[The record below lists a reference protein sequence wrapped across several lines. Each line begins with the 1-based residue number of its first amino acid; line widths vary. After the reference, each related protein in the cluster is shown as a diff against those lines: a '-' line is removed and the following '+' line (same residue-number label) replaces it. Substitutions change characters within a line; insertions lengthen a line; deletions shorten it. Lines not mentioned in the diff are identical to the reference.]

1 MLRAKASPTKY
12 THSIN
17 RSTCSAVV
25 NVSLFCLR
33 SIGSNGLGAE
43 SILQLSKHNPA
54 KIYLGARDESRAQ
67 RAIASIKSFVPD
79 AKIEFLPLD
88 LASLKSVKQA
98 ADAFTA
104 SSTRLD
110 VLMNNAGIMACPAG
124 LTKEGYEVQ
133 FGTNHLGHALLTKLL
148 LPVLQKTAETQND
161 VRIVNLSSSAHTW
174 APRGG
179 LVLWDATTDMKR
191 YSTWSRYGQSKLANI
206 YYTRELA
213 RRYPSIKSIAIHPG
227 SVGTGLISGPVA
239 SYPYVGW
246 LLRRLHPIMTVSVQD
261 GALNQLWATVSPD
274 ARSGHFYYPVAKDF
288 SGSEQVRDDAKA
300 LNLWEWT
307 EAELKK
313 QGY

>member
-1 MLRAKASPTKY
+1 MLGLKANPHEPCSLIT
-12 THSIN
+12 
-17 RSTCSAVV
+17 RSTCSALL
-25 NVSLFCLR
+25 NVSFSGLR
-33 SIGSNGLGAE
+33 SAGSNGLGAE
-43 SILQLSKHNPA
+43 SVLQLSKHNPA

-67 RAIASIKSFVPD
+67 RSIASIKSFVPD

-104 SSTRLD
+104 SSDRLD
-110 VLMNNAGIMACPAG
+110 ILMNNAGIMACPAG
-124 LTKEGYEVQ
+124 LTKEGYEIQ
-133 FGTNHLGHALLTKLL
+133 LGTNHLGHALLTKLL
-148 LPVLQKTAETQND
+148 SPILEKTAETKND
-161 VRIVNLSSSAHTW
+161 ARIVNLSSSAHTW

-179 LVLWDATTDMKR
+179 LVLKDATTDMKR

-213 RRYPSIKSIAIHPG
+213 RRYPSIKSVAIHPG
-227 SVGTGLISGPVA
+227 SVGTGLISGPAA

-246 LLRRLHPIMTVSVQD
+246 LLRRLHPIVTVSVQE
-261 GALNQLWATVSPD
+261 GALNQLWAAVSPD

-288 SGSEQVRDDAKA
+288 WGSEQVRDDAKA

-307 EAELKK
+307 EVELKK

>member
-1 MLRAKASPTKY
+1 M
-12 THSIN
+12 
-17 RSTCSAVV
+17 
-25 NVSLFCLR
+25 SLFCLR
-33 SIGSNGLGAE
+33 SVGNSGLGAE

-67 RAIASIKSFVPD
+67 RAITSIKSLVPD

-148 LPVLQKTAETQND
+148 LPILLKTAETQND

-174 APRGG
+174 APSGG
-179 LVLWDATTDMKR
+179 LVLTDATTDMKE
-191 YSTWSRYGQSKLANI
+191 YSTWARYGQSKLANI

-227 SVGTGLISGPVA
+227 SVRTGLISGPIA

-246 LLRRLHPIMTVSVQD
+246 LLRRFQSILAVSVQE

-288 SGSEQVRDDAKA
+288 SGSEQVRDGAKA
-300 LNLWEWT
+300 LDLWEWT

>member
-1 MLRAKASPTKY
+1 
-12 THSIN
+12 
-17 RSTCSAVV
+17 
-25 NVSLFCLR
+25 VSFFCLR
-33 SIGSNGLGAE
+33 SAGSNGLGAE
-43 SILQLSKHNPA
+43 SVLQLSKHNPA

-88 LASLKSVKQA
+88 LASLESVKQA

-104 SSTRLD
+104 SSNRLD

-124 LTKEGYEVQ
+124 LTKEGYEIQ
-133 FGTNHLGHALLTKLL
+133 FGTNHLGHALLAKLL
-148 LPVLQKTAETQND
+148 LPILEKTAKTQND

-179 LVLWDATTDMKR
+179 LVLKDATTDMKR

-213 RRYPSIKSIAIHPG
+213 RRYPSIKSVAIHPG

-246 LLRRLHPIMTVSVQD
+246 LLRRLHPIVTVSVQE

>member
-1 MLRAKASPTKY
+1 
-12 THSIN
+12 
-17 RSTCSAVV
+17 
-25 NVSLFCLR
+25 VSFVCLR
-33 SIGSNGLGAE
+33 SAGSNGLGAE
-43 SILQLSKHNPA
+43 SVLQLSKHNPA

-67 RAIASIKSFVPD
+67 QAIASIKSFVPD

-98 ADAFTA
+98 ADAFTT
-104 SSTRLD
+104 SSNRLD

-124 LTKEGYEVQ
+124 LTKEGYEIQ

-148 LPVLQKTAETQND
+148 LPILEKTAETQND

-179 LVLWDATTDMKR
+179 LVLKDATTDMKR

-213 RRYPSIKSIAIHPG
+213 RRYPSIKSVAIHPG

-246 LLRRLHPIMTVSVQD
+246 LLRRLHPIVTVSVQE

-274 ARSGHFYYPVAKDF
+274 VRSGHFYYPVAKDF

>member
-1 MLRAKASPTKY
+1 VL
-12 THSIN
+12 
-17 RSTCSAVV
+17 
-25 NVSLFCLR
+25 NVSFFCLR
-33 SIGSNGLGAE
+33 SAGSNGLGAE
-43 SILQLSKHNPA
+43 SVLRLSKHNPA

-104 SSTRLD
+104 SSNRLD

-124 LTKEGYEVQ
+124 LTKEGYEIQ
-133 FGTNHLGHALLTKLL
+133 LGTNHLGHALLTKLL
-148 LPVLQKTAETQND
+148 SPVLEKTAETQND

-179 LVLWDATTDMKR
+179 LVLKDATTDMKR

-213 RRYPSIKSIAIHPG
+213 RRHPSIKSVAIHPG

-246 LLRRLHPIMTVSVQD
+246 LLRRLHPIVTVSVQE
-261 GALNQLWATVSPD
+261 GALNQLWATASPD

-300 LNLWEWT
+300 LDLWEWT

>member
-1 MLRAKASPTKY
+1 MSF
-12 THSIN
+12 
-17 RSTCSAVV
+17 
-25 NVSLFCLR
+25 FCLR

-43 SILQLSKHNPA
+43 SVLQLSKHNPA

-79 AKIEFLPLD
+79 AKIELLPLD

-98 ADAFTA
+98 ADTFTA

-110 VLMNNAGIMACPAG
+110 VLMNNAGVMACPAG

-148 LPVLQKTAETQND
+148 LPTLQKTAETQND

-179 LVLWDATTDMKR
+179 LALKDATTDMKR

-227 SVGTGLISGPVA
+227 SVGTGLISGPAA

-246 LLRRLHPIMTVSVQD
+246 LLRRLHPIVTVSVQE

>member
-1 MLRAKASPTKY
+1 
-12 THSIN
+12 
-17 RSTCSAVV
+17 
-25 NVSLFCLR
+25 VSFFCLR

-43 SILQLSKHNPA
+43 SVLQLSKHNPT

-98 ADAFTA
+98 ADTFTA

-148 LPVLQKTAETQND
+148 LPILQKTAETQND

-179 LVLWDATTDMKR
+179 LVLKDATTDMER
-191 YSTWSRYGQSKLANI
+191 CSTWSRYGQSKLANI

-246 LLRRLHPIMTVSVQD
+246 LLRRLHPIVTVSVQE

-300 LNLWEWT
+300 LYLWKWT
-307 EAELKK
+307 EAELEK

>member
-1 MLRAKASPTKY
+1 MSF
-12 THSIN
+12 
-17 RSTCSAVV
+17 
-25 NVSLFCLR
+25 FCLR

-43 SILQLSKHNPA
+43 SVLQLSKHNPA
-54 KIYLGARDESRAQ
+54 KIYLGTRDESRAQ

-79 AKIEFLPLD
+79 AKIELLPLD

-98 ADAFTA
+98 ADTFTA

-110 VLMNNAGIMACPAG
+110 VLMNNAGVMACPAG

-148 LPVLQKTAETQND
+148 LPTLQKTAETQND

-179 LVLWDATTDMKR
+179 LALKDAATDMKR

-227 SVGTGLISGPVA
+227 SVGTGLISGPAA

-246 LLRRLHPIMTVSVQD
+246 LLRRLHPLVTVSVQE

>member
-1 MLRAKASPTKY
+1 MSFVCL
-12 THSIN
+12 HS
-17 RSTCSAVV
+17 A
-25 NVSLFCLR
+25 
-33 SIGSNGLGAE
+33 GSNGLGAE
-43 SILQLSKHNPA
+43 SVLQLSKHNPA

-67 RAIASIKSFVPD
+67 QAIASIKSFVPD

-104 SSTRLD
+104 SSNRLD

-124 LTKEGYEVQ
+124 LTKEGYEIQ

-148 LPVLQKTAETQND
+148 LPILEKTAETQND

-179 LVLWDATTDMKR
+179 LVLKDATTDMKR
-191 YSTWSRYGQSKLANI
+191 YLTWSRYGQSKLANI

-213 RRYPSIKSIAIHPG
+213 RRYPSIKSVAIHPG

-246 LLRRLHPIMTVSVQD
+246 LLRRLHPIVTVSVQE

>member
-1 MLRAKASPTKY
+1 
-12 THSIN
+12 
-17 RSTCSAVV
+17 
-25 NVSLFCLR
+25 VSFVCLR
-33 SIGSNGLGAE
+33 SAGSNGLGAE
-43 SILQLSKHNPA
+43 SVLQLSKHNPA

-67 RAIASIKSFVPD
+67 QAIASIKSFVPD

-104 SSTRLD
+104 SSNRLD

-124 LTKEGYEVQ
+124 LTKEGYEIQ

-148 LPVLQKTAETQND
+148 LPILEKTAETQND

-179 LVLWDATTDMKR
+179 LVLKDATTDMKR
-191 YSTWSRYGQSKLANI
+191 YLTWSRYGQSKLANI

-213 RRYPSIKSIAIHPG
+213 RRYPSIKSVAIHPG

-246 LLRRLHPIMTVSVQD
+246 LLRRLHPIMTVSVQE

-274 ARSGHFYYPVAKDF
+274 VRSGHFYYPVAKDF